1 MSEDLIIE
9 EIEEHREEY
18 IKFLRSL
25 IKTDSYNPPGNEKNV
40 ALKIEEYL
48 NEVGIKSEIFAF
60 GENRANLMTTLN
72 NQFEGKILLYNGHM
86 DVVPSGSIEEWK
98 YPPLSA
104 IIKKKKIF
112 GRGATDMKGGLAAM
126 VIALKVLKKLDLE
139 LSGNLII
146 ASVADEETGGI
157 FGTKWLLENKMTNI
171 KCDFIIVGEPTGLK
185 PLPKAIL
192 LGEKG
197 RVVIKIIT
205 NGISCHASTPFLGK
219 NAIYMMSD
227 IIQNLDNLDEYIPKN
242 EPPIPLNE
250 LKDLL
255 LDIFPNREILERILT
270 DQPLLQHILK
280 SLTNL
285 TKSLNMING
294 GIKSNVVPDRCE
306 SLIDFRLLAGQNTEM
321 LMSALKKLV
330 NKLGYQVKNEP
341 AGAPEEVFVYLEI
354 ISESEASY
362 WKNWRDSQTL
372 KEFTEIV
379 HKIHKK
385 KPLYF
390 LYPASADA
398 RFYRNSEYCQP
409 TIIYGPG
416 NASTAHAIDESI
428 DIQDFIN
435 SIKVYTIFAYNF
447 LS

>member
-18 IKFLRSL
+18 IEFLRSL

-72 NQFEGKILLYNGHM
+72 NQFEGKTLLYNGHM

-205 NGISCHASTPFLGK
+205 NGISCHASTPFIGK

-227 IIQNLDNLDEYIPKN
+227 IIQNLDNLDEYIPKT
-242 EPPIPLNE
+242 EPPIHLSE

-280 SLTNL
+280 SLTSL
-285 TKSLNMING
+285 TKSLTMING
-294 GIKSNVVPDRCE
+294 GIKSNVIPDRCE

-321 LMSALKKLV
+321 LMNALEKLV

-379 HKIHKK
+379 HKIYKK

-390 LYPASADA
+390 LLPASADA
-398 RFYRNSEYCQP
+398 SFYRNSEFCQP